1 MYRFIQQ
8 RYRSNTFL
16 FWCLLA
22 AAVWYGLISLVNHY
36 CFRTYSLDLG
46 LYTNA
51 LYDYAHFQMNDSLVF
66 KSGAEN
72 LLADHL
78 DLYLP
83 LLSPLSYLLGT
94 YTLPLIQIAAVLF
107 GGAGVYRLMQKWFPD
122 TRISN
127 YALLYFL
134 FFYGIISAMAFDYHS
149 NVVATMFI
157 PWLFLALENRQFRRA
172 WIFVILIVIAKENM
186 SLWLLFVTLGLS
198 WKYRKDK
205 AVRMHAI
212 GMAVFA
218 LLYFVAVIGWIMP
231 ALSNDGK
238 YAHFYYSRLG
248 TNSAEA
254 LLYLLSHPVD
264 SFKLLF
270 VNHSGETLFDYV
282 KAEMWVFLVLS
293 GFMLL
298 RKPVYLFM
306 LIPIVAQKVYNDN
319 TGMWGIVQQYAVE
332 FAPITAIGTFDV
344 IGKWRGKRLQSLL
357 SVLMVA
363 ISIGLSVRLMDQTI
377 AYMEKARI
385 RVYKAAHYS
394 REFSIDRAYEVMK
407 LIPDSAAVSAQSAFV
422 PHLALRDS
430 MYTFPEIGK
439 ATYILISPLDNAYP
453 LTPERFQTISDS
465 LVNNPN
471 WRSVYCTKAF
481 ILLKRK

>member
-8 RYRSNTFL
+8 QYRNNGFL
-16 FWCLLA
+16 FGCLLA
-22 AAVWYGLISLVNHY
+22 ATVWYGLISLVNHY

-51 LYDYAHFQMNDSLVF
+51 LYDYAHFQLNDSIVF
-66 KSGAEN
+66 KAGSEN

-83 LLSPLSYLLGT
+83 FLAPLSYLFGT
-94 YTLPLIQIAAVLF
+94 YTLPLVQIVAILF
-107 GGAGVYRLMQKWFPD
+107 GGTGVYRLMQKWFPD
-122 TRISN
+122 TRIPR

-149 NVVATMFI
+149 NVVAAMFV
-157 PWLFLALENRQFRRA
+157 PRLFLAMENRHFKRA

-186 SLWLLFVTLGLS
+186 SLWLLFVTAGLG

-205 AVRMHAI
+205 MVRMHTV
-212 GMAVFA
+212 GMAAFA

-231 ALSNDGK
+231 AMSNDGK

-248 TNSAEA
+248 NNGVEA
-254 LLYLLSHPVD
+254 LLYLLSHPVEA
-264 SFKLLF
+264 FKLLF
-270 VNHSGETLFDYV
+270 VNHSGEPMFDYV
-282 KAEMWVFLVLS
+282 KTEMWVFLALG
-293 GFMLL
+293 GFLL
-298 RKPVYLFM
+298 IRKPVYLFM
-306 LIPIVAQKVYNDN
+306 LIPVVAQKVYNDN
-319 TGMWGIVQQYAVE
+319 TGMWGVVQQYAVE
-332 FAPITAIGTFDV
+332 FAPILAIGTFDV
-344 IGKWRGKRLQSLL
+344 IGTWKGRRLQSVL

-363 ISIGLSVRLMDQTI
+363 ISVGLSFRLMDYTI
-377 AYMEKARI
+377 AYTEKARV
-385 RVYKAAHYS
+385 RVYKAAHYN
-394 REFSIDRAYEVMK
+394 REFPIDRAYEVMN
-407 LIPDSAAVSAQSAFV
+407 LIPGSAVVSAQSAFV

-430 MYTFPEIGK
+430 IYTFPEIGK
-439 ATYILISPLDNAYP
+439 ATYILISPLDNPYP
-453 LTPERFQTISDS
+453 LSRERFQTISDS
-465 LVNNPN
+465 LVNNSN